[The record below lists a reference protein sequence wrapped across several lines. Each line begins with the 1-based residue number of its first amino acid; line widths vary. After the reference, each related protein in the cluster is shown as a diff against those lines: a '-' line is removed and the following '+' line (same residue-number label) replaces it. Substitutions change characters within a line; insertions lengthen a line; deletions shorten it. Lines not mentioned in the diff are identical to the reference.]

1 MAAVAA
7 AHAALRRK
15 KQKQLN
21 QKYDAF
27 RKQQNKSLDLWFK
40 KFDINHDQA
49 LQRNELLELLKLFQ
63 PNVEPPD
70 DQMLDYLMGVSEKI
84 DGDAS
89 SVKRESLSK
98 VMMVYRDYAKD
109 KDKIDAVF
117 DKYDKDKTGFL
128 NRSELLGLLKSFHED
143 DPEIYPEPEEND
155 SEFILNRIISAN
167 DKAHSPEGTLA
178 KDEIL
183 PAIATWKSLSNELMK
198 QKSKT
203 CAVM

>member
-1 MAAVAA
+1 
-7 AHAALRRK
+7 
-15 KQKQLN
+15 
-21 QKYDAF
+21 
-27 RKQQNKSLDLWFK
+27 
-40 KFDINHDQA
+40 
-49 LQRNELLELLKLFQ
+49 
-63 PNVEPPD
+63 
-70 DQMLDYLMGVSEKI
+70 
-84 DGDAS
+84 
-89 SVKRESLSK
+89 
-98 VMMVYRDYAKD
+98 MVYRDYAKD